1 MANVLT
7 LSSIKNKPSRNTFP
21 LESHRLFT
29 AKAGELLPVY
39 WRLTYP
45 DDNFE
50 LRHQHFIRTN
60 PVNTAAFA
68 RFRTYLDWYYVPMRL
83 INKNLSQA
91 LVNMQ
96 NNPVQASSILE
107 NKQITLD
114 LPYAAWGY
122 TLANNPGYALNTVF
136 YYLCGRDP
144 EVSRVR
150 NFFGYSSAPL
160 SYKLLRCL
168 GYGNGYSEDSVISD
182 GTALNYTSAQIF
194 VDRFHAKESVNV
206 NLLPL
211 FAYQKIYCDYF
222 RFEQWEKSEPFTYN
236 CDYYSGGPFFAS
248 ITTSAQWKTFCNNNN
263 LLTLRYA
270 NWNKDMF
277 MGIMPNTQLGSVAAI
292 NVSNSDGSLTPVVY
306 KPNLSSYSTP
316 VKASWTSPTQ
326 GNSQA
331 LDVTISQ
338 GTGASAFTAPGAL
351 YVSQSDI
358 TSFNILQLR
367 MAQAQQKYSEICQAN
382 GQGYVE
388 QIMAHWGYKL
398 STALSDH
405 CIYVGGSSSNI
416 NISEVENTN
425 LSGDSPSLLKGKGIG
440 TGQSYE
446 KFHAPEHGVLMA
458 IMHIKPLID
467 YSITGHRPELLYTNT
482 DDLPKPEF
490 DKIGLESIPYISLLN
505 YPVQFNPSVPTA
517 QQSLLGPMGYLPRFY
532 SAKCEVDTLF
542 GAFETTKQAW
552 TVTLNPQY
560 LTSWFNNAIGV
571 PGAGFGITYPFFKVN
586 PSVCDTIFAVN
597 ADETVDTDQF
607 DIDLFFDIKAT
618 RSFDYDGMPY

>member
-1 MANVLT
+1 MSNVLS
-7 LSSIKNKPSRNTFP
+7 LSSIKNKPSRSTFP

-68 RFRTYLDWYYVPMRL
+68 RFRTYLDWYYVPLRL
-83 INKNLSQA
+83 INKNIAQA
-91 LVNMQ
+91 LVDMQ
-96 NNPVQASSILE
+96 NNPIQASSLVE

-114 LPYAAWGY
+114 IPYAAWG
-122 TLANNPGYALNTVF
+122 NSSVSESGFSLNTAF
-136 YYLCGRDP
+136 YYMLGRDP
-144 EVSRVR
+144 NGVRVK
-150 NFFGYSSAPL
+150 NFFGFSVAPL

-168 GYGNGYSEDSVISD
+168 GYGNGYYDGSSD
-182 GTALNYTSAQIF
+182 QASSLNYTSYSIF
-194 VDRFHAKESVNV
+194 NSNFKAEESVNV

-236 CDYYSGGPFFAS
+236 CDYYSGGPFFAPLN
-248 ITTSAQWKTFCNNNN
+248 TGAMWRTFCAGNN

-270 NWNKDMF
+270 NWNRDMF
-277 MGIMPNTQLGSVAAI
+277 MGIMPNTQLGSVSSI
-292 NVSNSDGSLTPVVY
+292 LTTGNNPVTYRSLTYP
-306 KPNLSSYSTP
+306 SSPDSSVEVSLPADSSGSNTR
-316 VKASWTSPTQ
+316 Q
-326 GNSQA
+326 GNIFVRSS
-331 LDVTISQ
+331 VNP
-338 GTGASAFTAPGAL
+338 GTGA
-351 YVSQSDI
+351 QSGKLFAGEAE
-358 TSFNILQLR
+358 FNILQLR
-367 MAQAQQKYSEICQAN
+367 MAQARQKYTEICQAN

-398 STALSDH
+398 SNALSDH
-405 CIYVGGSSSNI
+405 CIYIGGSSSNI

-425 LSGDSPSLLKGKGIG
+425 LVDDAQSLLKGKGIG
-440 TGQSYE
+440 TGQSFE
-446 KFHAPEHGVLMA
+446 KFHCPEHGILMA

-467 YSITGHRPELLYTNT
+467 YTITGHRPELLYTNT

-490 DKIGLESIPYISLLN
+490 DKIGLESIPYLSM
-505 YPVQFNPSVPTA
+505 FNFPLPSPINSIPLTN
-517 QQSLLGPMGYLPRFY
+517 PMGYLPRFY

-542 GAFETTKQAW
+542 GAFETTKKAW
-552 TVTLNPQY
+552 AVTLSPQY
-560 LTSWFNNAIGV
+560 LSTWFSNALASGNIS
-571 PGAGFGITYPFFKVN
+571 YPFFKVN
-586 PSVCDTIFAVN
+586 PSVCDTIFKVK